1 MLNLGFY
8 NTTAQEMIA
17 FQDVLFSAGF
27 TPADMASVVE
37 EPSLASLMHAAI
49 KPQHF
54 VPEWY
59 ISPEQQLE
67 RARQLWPDAVLPE
80 PPEGF
85 TPRTRFEVLLLHVPE
100 SLDSLWDKVVAPEG
114 YTKEKQECYS
124 GWRVKLAPRKREY
137 TEPIWLAFDPERG
150 KNEPSNSFWDSSD
163 VATTEIISAM
173 IQFPLWPLAWG
184 NGASAPHLVGYQVDG
199 SERVP
204 FLVRLDEE
212 KQLTLCWHAFAD
224 LRSFRYANPSVRDL
238 TSDNR

>member
-100 SLDSLWDKVVAPEG
+100 SLDSLWDKVVPPEG
-114 YTKEKQECYS
+114 YTKEKQE
-124 GWRVKLAPRKREY
+124 GKWKLRLTLRKREY
-137 TEPIWLAFDPERG
+137 AEPVWVAFDPERG
-150 KNEPSNSFWDSSD
+150 KGQSADSFLSRED
-163 VATTEIISAM
+163 VATTEVISAI
-173 IQFPLWPLAWG
+173 IQFPGWPLAWS
-184 NGASAPHLVGYQVDG
+184 NGASAPLLTGYQVDYWDW
-199 SERVP
+199 SKVP
-204 FLVRLDEE
+204 VLVRSDEE
-212 KQLTLCWHAFAD
+212 NLIRLSRNA
-224 LRSFRYANPSVRDL
+224 YANISSFNFANP
-238 TSDNR
+238 